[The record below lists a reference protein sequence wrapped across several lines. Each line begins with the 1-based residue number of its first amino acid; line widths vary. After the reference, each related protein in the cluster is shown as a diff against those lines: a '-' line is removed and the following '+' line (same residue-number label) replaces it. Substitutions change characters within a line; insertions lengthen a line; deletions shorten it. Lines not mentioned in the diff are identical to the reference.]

1 MREEMNDKTLCPLC
15 GEGHLT
21 PRTEETVTEYAGQQG
36 KVTLRLAECDAC
48 GSEVAGE
55 ADSRANKRAVLAFR
69 KSIDGLLTGAEIR
82 ALREKYGIT
91 QDQAAR
97 LFGGGPKAFSTY
109 EADDVAHSAAMDTLL
124 RLALRSE
131 EAFWEL
137 VALKG
142 MAAELPVRKTAQRHQ
157 MTVPTIHVVLT
168 LRHEGVPELHPIQTR
183 QCLAPSGAVSTLRH

>member
-1 MREEMNDKTLCPLC
+1 MMNDKTLCPLC

-36 KVTLRLAECDAC
+36 KVTLRFAECDAC
-48 GSEVAGE
+48 GSEITGD

-69 KSIDGLLTGAEIR
+69 KSVDGLLTGAEVR
-82 ALREKYGIT
+82 ALRDKYSIT

-97 LFGGGPKAFSTY
+97 LFGGGPKAFSKY
-109 EADDVAHSAAMDTLL
+109 ESDDVAHAAAMDTLL

-131 EAFWEL
+131 DTFWEL

-142 MAAELPVRKTAQRHQ
+142 MTSEFPARVVAKRHTMDVPVIRIEL
-157 MTVPTIHVVLT
+157 TIRREVAPDMQPAHRFHYSMPAGTMNT
-168 LRHEGVPELHPIQTR
+168 LRSH
-183 QCLAPSGAVSTLRH
+183 